1 MTTVDIEY
9 DTYYEGEDSIQN
21 VHGEFTDASE
31 AVKWV
36 IANLGGWCVDDDV
49 RVYINGERFW

>member
-9 DTYYEGEDSIQN
+9 PNDEDSIVS
-21 VHGEFTDASE
+21 VHGEFNDATE

-36 IANLGGWCVDDDV
+36 VSGLEGWCVDDGV
-49 RVYINGERFW
+49 RVYINGKRFW

>member
-9 DTYYEGEDSIQN
+9 PNDENSIVR
-21 VHGEFTDASE
+21 VHGEFDDATE

-36 IANLGGWCVDDDV
+36 VSSLGGWCVDNDV